1 MLTRV
6 FFLYH
11 YKIDGQ
17 AFIHREKPPLRV
29 KDPRRQKLQMLLGFK
44 RKGAVWT
51 ATAELTELERELD
64 IRLLEM
70 THTAF
75 TAPLRLLRNCQ
86 NYEITMFNRRVM

>member
-1 MLTRV
+1 MLICKLPQLLSPRAHTGV
-6 FFLYH
+6 LPYH
-11 YKIDGQ
+11 YKNDGQ

-64 IRLLEM
+64 IRLL
-70 THTAF
+70 
-75 TAPLRLLRNCQ
+75 
-86 NYEITMFNRRVM
+86 